1 LLRASDEC
9 DCQKT
14 VVLHVCEPFVGR
26 NCEFDPVDSNVRA
39 SHPRRTLRYWSGA
52 PTLIAMSRTKVLES
66 LIEGGATREGTRQFR
81 KRFAKAQPENFY
93 RPLAD
98 NAIVSSL
105 GLGTYLGECDDAED
119 ARYTA
124 TVIAAL
130 EKGVNILD
138 TAINYRCQR
147 SERAIGEALHTAIS
161 NGDITREEVVVCTKG
176 GYIPLERTPPA
187 TKEGYRGFL
196 HSEYYGPG
204 IMGPDDVVS
213 GGHCLTPRY
222 LDDQI
227 GRSKKNL
234 GLAFIDVYYLHNPEQ
249 QLDVR
254 SRSEFL
260 DVMRAAFSTLENQVA
275 RGVVGNYGCATW
287 NGFRLA
293 PENRNH
299 LSLEELVLVAR
310 EVGGE
315 RHHFKVVQLP
325 VNLAMTEAVRTPTQQ
340 VGSERV
346 PLLEAAHRL
355 GVSIVG
361 SATLMHSQ
369 LTRSLPEQLHSAF
382 PGFSSDA
389 RRAIA
394 FAQSLP
400 LTAALVG
407 MKSVS
412 HLEENLECPEIS

>member
-1 LLRASDEC
+1 
-9 DCQKT
+9 
-14 VVLHVCEPFVGR
+14 
-26 NCEFDPVDSNVRA
+26 
-39 SHPRRTLRYWSGA
+39 
-52 PTLIAMSRTKVLES
+52 MSRTRVLES
-66 LIEGGATREGTRQFR
+66 LVEGHATREGTQKFR
-81 KRFAKAQPENFY
+81 KRFAKAQPDHFY
-93 RPLAD
+93 RPIAD
-98 NAIVSSL
+98 GAMVSAL

-119 ARYTA
+119 ARYTV
-124 TVIAAL
+124 TVMAAL

-147 SERAIGEALHTAIS
+147 SERAIGEALRTMIS
-161 NGDITREEVVVCTKG
+161 SGDIVREEIVVCTKG

-204 IMGPDDVVS
+204 IMEPDDVVS

-227 GRSKKNL
+227 ERSKKNL

-249 QLDVR
+249 QLDVL
-254 SRSEFL
+254 SRAQFL
-260 DVMRAAFSTLENQVA
+260 DVMRTAFSTVENQVQ
-275 RGVVGNYGCATW
+275 RGSIGNYGCATW
-287 NGFRLA
+287 NGFRVS

-299 LSLEELVLVAR
+299 LDLEELVSLAR
-310 EVGGE
+310 EVGGAH
-315 RHHFKVVQLP
+315 HHFKVIQLP

-340 VGSERV
+340 VGPDRV

-355 GVSIVG
+355 GISVVG

-369 LTRSLPEQLHSAF
+369 LARSLPKQLHTAF

-412 HLEENLECPEIS
+412 HLEENLECPETS

>member
-1 LLRASDEC
+1 
-9 DCQKT
+9 
-14 VVLHVCEPFVGR
+14 
-26 NCEFDPVDSNVRA
+26 
-39 SHPRRTLRYWSGA
+39 
-52 PTLIAMSRTKVLES
+52 MSRTKALES
-66 LIEGGATREGTRQFR
+66 LIEGRATPEGTQRFR
-81 KRFAKAQPENFY
+81 KRFAKAQPDRFY
-93 RPLAD
+93 RPLVDGAV
-98 NAIVSSL
+98 VSSL
-105 GLGTYLGECDDAED
+105 GLGTYLGECEDAED

-124 TVIAAL
+124 TAIAAL
-130 EKGVNILD
+130 EKGVNFLD

-147 SERAIGEALHTAIS
+147 SERAIGEALRTMIS
-161 NGDITREEVVVCTKG
+161 SGDITREEVVVCTKG

-204 IMGPDDVVS
+204 VMEPDDVVS
-213 GGHCLTPRY
+213 GGHCLTPGY

-227 GRSKKNL
+227 ERSRKNL
-234 GLAFIDVYYLHNPEQ
+234 GLAFIDIYYLHNPEQ
-249 QLDVR
+249 QLEVL
-254 SRSEFL
+254 SRARFL
-260 DVMRAAFSTLENQVA
+260 DVMRAAFSALEKQVR
-275 RGVVGNYGCATW
+275 RGVIGNYGCATW
-287 NGFRLA
+287 NGFRVL
-293 PENRNH
+293 PEARNH
-299 LSLEELVLVAR
+299 LSLEELMSVAR

-325 VNLAMTEAVRTPTQQ
+325 VNLAMTEAVRAPTQI
-340 VGSERV
+340 VGSDRV

-355 GVSIVG
+355 GVSVVG

-369 LTRSLPEQLHSAF
+369 LAQSLPKQLHAAF
-382 PGFSSDA
+382 PGFNSDA

-412 HLEENLECPEIS
+412 HLEENLECPAIS